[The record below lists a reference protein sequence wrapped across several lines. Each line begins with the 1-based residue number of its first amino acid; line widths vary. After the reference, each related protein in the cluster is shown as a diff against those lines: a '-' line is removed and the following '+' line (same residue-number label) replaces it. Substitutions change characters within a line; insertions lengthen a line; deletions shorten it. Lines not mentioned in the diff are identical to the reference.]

1 MPDDIDPYATYM
13 DKKFKLS
20 LLNKADALTRRKQ
33 DRQKDRQTETER
45 ERQRERERDFL
56 CFK

>member
-33 DRQKDRQTETER
+33 DRQKDRQTETET
-45 ERQRERERDFL
+45 ESEGFPLFQII
-56 CFK
+56 